1 MISRNFRRAAVASAL
16 LFLSSTAGAQTR
28 PDTNRSDGA
37 AAEAVPAGVPVVLGS
52 DTVLWVRAGVGS
64 FSVSERVEVV
74 ERRLRD
80 LAGDPYL
87 RLDTVRVLV
96 DADQISVQVG
106 ERTVIAVTDAD
117 AALAGVP
124 RDSLARE
131 YARSI
136 RRVLREQGFVAR
148 TRMILVGVLFA
159 ALSALMTFLVFRLA
173 NQAFP
178 RIVAAIERGRGT
190 SIPAVRIQN
199 LEILSADQLAG
210 ALLGLVKVFRV
221 VVLAGVLYLA
231 VPVILSFFPWT
242 RRFSEDLFG
251 YILTPFAVIWA
262 GLLGYLPNLFVLGAI
277 AITTHYLLRLI
288 QAVFVGIAR
297 ERVTF
302 TGFHA
307 DWAIPTYKL
316 VRTLVFIFAFIAAWP
331 YLPGSGSS
339 AFQGVGVFVGLLL
352 SLGSATAIGN
362 VVGGVVL
369 TYMRPFRVGDR
380 VRIADTEGDIVEKS
394 LLITR
399 IRTTK
404 NVEITIPNSM
414 VLGSHII
421 NYSASAKSHG
431 LILHT
436 TVTIGYDVPW
446 REVHDLLVAAA
457 LSVPEIVRDPAPFVL
472 QTSLQDYYPAY
483 ELNAYT
489 DQPNRQ
495 AAVYAR
501 LHEAIQDRFNEAGVE
516 ILSPAYTALRDGNA
530 HTIAPPH
537 GPSRPET
544 PGFRIV
550 NADGRGDE
558 HAAERPPGHGESHD
572 G

>member
-1 MISRNFRRAAVASAL
+1 MTSRRRSLAVAVGTL
-16 LFLSSTAGAQTR
+16 LLLSTAAPGQAPTDTIRPVVTAADTLPRGA
-28 PDTNRSDGA
+28 
-37 AAEAVPAGVPVVLGS
+37 PVVLGG
-52 DTVLWVRAGVGS
+52 DTILWVQASVGS
-64 FSVSERVEVV
+64 FSAAERAAAV
-74 ERRLRD
+74 ERRLRA

-87 RLDTVRVLV
+87 RLDAMRVLV
-96 DADQISVQVG
+96 GEAQTDVLVG
-106 ERTVIAVTDAD
+106 DRTVIAVTDAD
-117 AALAGVP
+117 AGMAGVP
-124 RDSLARE
+124 RDSLARGH
-131 YARSI
+131 ARSI
-136 RRVLREQGFVAR
+136 GLALREQGFVAR

-159 ALSALMTFLVFRLA
+159 ALAALATFLVFRLA
-173 NQAFP
+173 NLAFP
-178 RIVAAIERGRGT
+178 RIFAAIDRGRGT
-190 SIPAVRIQN
+190 SIPSVRIQN

-210 ALLGLVKVFRV
+210 ALMGLVKALRV

-242 RRFSEDLFG
+242 RRFSDDLFG

-262 GLLGYLPNLFVLGAI
+262 GLLGYLPNLFVLAAI
-277 AITTHYLLRLI
+277 GVTTYYLLRLI
-288 QAVFVGIAR
+288 RAVFVGVAR

-302 TGFHA
+302 AGFYP

-316 VRTLVFIFAFIAAWP
+316 VRALVFVFAFIAAWP

-352 SLGSATAIGN
+352 SIGSASAIGN
-362 VVGGVVL
+362 MVGGVVL

-399 IRTTK
+399 IRTIK

-421 NYSASAKSHG
+421 NYSSSAKSHG

-446 REVHDLLVAAA
+446 RTVHDLLVKAA
-457 LSVPEIVRDPAPFVL
+457 LSVPEIVREPPPFVL

-489 DQPNRQ
+489 DQPNRK
-495 AAVYAR
+495 ALVYAR

-530 HTIAPPH
+530 HTIAAPH
-537 GPSRPET
+537 GSAPE
-544 PGFRIV
+544 
-550 NADGRGDE
+550 A
-558 HAAERPPGHGESHD
+558 
-572 G
+572 

>member
-1 MISRNFRRAAVASAL
+1 MTSRRLRRAAVASAL
-16 LFLSSTAGAQTR
+16 LSFSSAAGAQTP
-28 PDTNRSDGA
+28 PDTNRSDAA
-37 AAEAVPAGVPVVLGS
+37 AAETVPASFPVVLGS
-52 DTVLWVRAGVGS
+52 DTILWVRAGVGS
-64 FSVSERVEVV
+64 FSAAERAEAV
-74 ERRLRD
+74 ERRLRE

-87 RLDTVRVLV
+87 RLDAVRVLV
-96 DADQISVQVG
+96 GPDQAGVLIG
-106 ERTVIAVTDAD
+106 DRTVIAVTDAD

-131 YARSI
+131 HARSI
-136 RRVLREQGFVAR
+136 GRALREQGFVAR

-159 ALSALMTFLVFRLA
+159 ALAALVTFLVFRLA

-178 RIVAAIERGRGT
+178 RIFAAIERGRGT

-210 ALLGLVKVFRV
+210 ALLGLVKFLRV

-242 RRFSEDLFG
+242 RRFADDLFG

-277 AITTHYLLRLI
+277 GVTTHYLLRLI
-288 QAVFVGIAR
+288 RAVFVGIAR

-302 TGFHA
+302 AGFYA

-316 VRTLVFIFAFIAAWP
+316 VRALVFVFAFIAAWP

-352 SLGSATAIGN
+352 SIGSASAIGN
-362 VVGGVVL
+362 MVGGVVL

-421 NYSASAKSHG
+421 NYSSSAKSHG

-446 REVHDLLVAAA
+446 RVVHELLVAAA

-472 QTSLQDYYPAY
+472 QTSLQDHYPAY

-501 LHEAIQDRFNEAGVE
+501 LHEAIQDHFNEAGVE

-544 PGFRIV
+544 RGFRV
-550 NADGRGDE
+550 VSVDSRGDE
-558 HAAERPPGHGESHD
+558 PAAEPRPGDAESHD

>member
-1 MISRNFRRAAVASAL
+1 MHIRRRSSMLIVGW
-16 LFLSSTAGAQTR
+16 LFVVT
-28 PDTNRSDGA
+28 GA
-37 AAEAVPAGVPVVLGS
+37 ATGQVPKAAPDSAVVLADTASPGAPVVLGG
-52 DTVLWVRAGVGS
+52 DTVLWVRASVGA
-64 FSVSERVEVV
+64 FTAAERADAVR
-74 ERRLRD
+74 RRLGD

-87 RLDTVRVLV
+87 RLDAVVVRRGQTQTDVLV
-96 DADQISVQVG
+96 GDAL
-106 ERTVIAVTDAD
+106 VIAVTDAD
-117 AALAGVP
+117 AAAAGVP
-124 RDSLARE
+124 RDSLARIH
-131 YARSI
+131 ARGI
-136 RRVLREQGFVAR
+136 ARALREQGFVAR
-148 TRMILVGVLFA
+148 TRTILVGVVFA
-159 ALSALMTFLVFRLA
+159 ALAALVTFLVFRLA

-178 RIVAAIERGRGT
+178 RIFAAIDRGRGT
-190 SIPAVRIQN
+190 SIPSVRIQN

-210 ALLGLVKVFRV
+210 ALMGIVKVLRV

-242 RRFSEDLFG
+242 RRFSDDLFG

-277 AITTHYLLRLI
+277 AVTTHYLLRLI
-288 QAVFVGIAR
+288 RAVFLGIAR

-316 VRTLVFIFAFIAAWP
+316 VRTLVFVFAFIAAWP

-352 SLGSATAIGN
+352 SIGSASAIGN
-362 VVGGVVL
+362 MVGGVVL

-380 VRIADTEGDIVEKS
+380 VRIADTEGDVVEKS

-404 NVEITIPNSM
+404 NVDITIPNSM

-421 NYSASAKSHG
+421 NYSSSTKSHG

-446 REVHDLLVAAA
+446 RTVHELLVSAA
-457 LSVPEIVRDPAPFVL
+457 LSVPEVSREPPPFVL
-472 QTSLQDYYPAY
+472 QTSLQDHYPAY

-489 DQPNRQ
+489 NEPNRM
-495 AAVYAR
+495 AMMYAR

-530 HTIAPPH
+530 HTIPAPHRPA
-537 GPSRPET
+537 GPGS
-544 PGFRIV
+544 PGFRV
-550 NADGRGDE
+550 VRADDASGGAAGPGAGDTG
-558 HAAERPPGHGESHD
+558 PDD